1 MRITALTGAE
11 FGAAEGMLVARGAQ
25 VLPGNGLCVPQG
37 SLPSL
42 MSKGRRGHLR
52 EEG

>member
-1 MRITALTGAE
+1 MRITALTKAE
-11 FGAAEGMLVARGAQ
+11 LGAAEALLVARGVR
-25 VLPGNGLCVPQG
+25 VLPGNGLRVPQG